1 MNKVDPIEVLQ
12 SLKESTG
19 KRTSKSLDILS
30 SVLEKQSE
38 KEIKDFS
45 IVTIGKLSE
54 QAGGPSTQTIRNKT
68 GLHYQTLISAWADWN
83 NKTMKKPVKKQLH
96 TAESGDMEI
105 LKNITEPV
113 LRALVGTILAERNKY
128 RSQLNTLKQH
138 ANVTIDTRDHTGNQM
153 PIVLNEM
160 EMSALRESVSDAFFT
175 QMNWLVTQAGQVK
188 SNEGI
193 EIYKHGYVNAI
204 KKVIEHCSV
213 LNS

>member
-1 MNKVDPIEVLQ
+1 MAKQYSQEEGDGFINVANYIEAQQYLNDSGVFERGIAELTANQEVLQ

-138 ANVTIDTRDHTGNQM
+138 ANVTIDTRDRT
-153 PIVLNEM
+153 
-160 EMSALRESVSDAFFT
+160 
-175 QMNWLVTQAGQVK
+175 
-188 SNEGI
+188 
-193 EIYKHGYVNAI
+193 
-204 KKVIEHCSV
+204 
-213 LNS
+213 